1 MLLTW
6 EQSAPI
12 RHKHGCNSPL
22 ISWLPGLRQSAC
34 MYHATPS
41 PPNSVEDCRY
51 LVLTLLTM
59 VSTDGQWY
67 HTPGRND
74 LRLLLGISQHICG
87 ISCLLWGTVLSK
99 TSAWCET
106 CQKIDL
112 RIYYTRIYIYI
123 YLVDVLYTYIRIFSH
138 EFRLAFIKQVG
149 LAICSHHGTFTCW
162 DWLDGRSDSLDRDG
176 ANPLEETPTC
186 GGREGE
192 NTDPKHLISSSERK
206 WKGQD
211 NKECKLNPIKAA
223 IHSLVT

>member
-1 MLLTW
+1 MASDITPHEEMTWDSFLAYLGMSVAYLAFSGAQFWVKPLL
-6 EQSAPI
+6 EV
-12 RHKHGCNSPL
+12 KH
-22 ISWLPGLRQSAC
+22 
-34 MYHATPS
+34 
-41 PPNSVEDCRY
+41 V
-51 LVLTLLTM
+51 
-59 VSTDGQWY
+59 
-67 HTPGRND
+67 
-74 LRLLLGISQHICG
+74 
-87 ISCLLWGTVLSK
+87 K
-99 TSAWCET
+99 T
-106 CQKIDL
+106 IDL

-123 YLVDVLYTYIRIFSH
+123 YIYIWWMYYIRTYIRIFSH

-149 LAICSHHGTFTCW
+149 LVICSHHGTFTCW

-223 IHSLVT
+223 IHSWLKDR